1 MRRYITEISP
11 PRMRGTLASIPQ
23 FFTTIGVCAG
33 YFICYGSVNISS
45 SLSWRLPFA
54 IEATISWSYLISS
67 LLFLPE
73 SPRWLTACGRHRE
86 AIAIWEKLG
95 IEAAEREKIEER
107 TDSSGA
113 LPEPVKMRDIL
124 AVFGKDAWRQTSLG
138 VFLMGMQQL
147 TGIDGVLYVCSLSHA
162 QYHRITIL
170 TKDANKK

>member
-1 MRRYITEISP
+1 
-11 PRMRGTLASIPQ
+11 MRGTLASIPQ

-33 YFICYGSVNISS
+33 YFICYGSVNIPS
-45 SLSWRLPFA
+45 SLSWRLPLA

-86 AIAIWEKLG
+86 ATAIWEKLG

-107 TDSSGA
+107 ADSSGA

-147 TGIDGVLYVCSLSHA
+147 TGIDGVLYVCPPFPFFN
-162 QYHRITIL
+162 ITI
-170 TKDANKK
+170 KRRKRS

>member
-1 MRRYITEISP
+1 
-11 PRMRGTLASIPQ
+11 MRGTLASIPQ

-54 IEATISWSYLISS
+54 IEATISWSYLVSS

-86 AIAIWEKLG
+86 ATVIWEKPG

-107 TDSSGA
+107 QDSSGA
-113 LPEPVKMRDIL
+113 LPELVKMKDIL

-147 TGIDGVLYVCSLSHA
+147 TGIDGVLYVCSF
-162 QYHRITIL
+162 QCNITIK
-170 TKDANKK
+170 TQKRC